1 MLLPDFVCCA
11 ICSCAALGR
20 GRVAGGSRCLA
31 CICRCLA
38 MAGLP
43 CFLQCCATASPF
55 CRLPARP
62 VGGGLL
68 LFCLCRMPCCDRV
81 YAALPVVAGGLA
93 SKMQGGCLGAVR
105 SHFICRG
112 HAAGPV
118 CRHVWLR
125 SCVSP
130 ANRGTF
136 DGGLRLVGLFLSRR
150 LPDMLIGVGVWP
162 QPGPWLLP
170 VAIVAVVVQPCP
182 RAGVIGPAR
191 CPVPV
196 ASRRRLPHSSCLW
209 SGT

>member
-1 MLLPDFVCCA
+1 MPDFVCCA
-11 ICSCAALGR
+11 ICSCAALWR
-20 GRVAGGSRCLA
+20 GRVAGGCRFLA

-43 CFLQCCATASPF
+43 CSLQCCATATPF

-62 VGGGLL
+62 VGIGPL
-68 LFCLCRMPCCDRV
+68 LFCLCRMPSCARV
-81 YAALPVVAGGLA
+81 YAALPVVAGGLY

-105 SHFICRG
+105 SRFMCRG

-136 DGGLRLVGLFLSRR
+136 DGGLRLVGLFLFRR
-150 LPDMLIGVGVWP
+150 LPDMLIVSAFASARALAYACGHCGGCGAALPAGRRHRACTLPCAGGVT
-162 QPGPWLLP
+162 
-170 VAIVAVVVQPCP
+170 
-182 RAGVIGPAR
+182 
-191 CPVPV
+191 
-196 ASRRRLPHSSCLW
+196 ASPSS
-209 SGT
+209 